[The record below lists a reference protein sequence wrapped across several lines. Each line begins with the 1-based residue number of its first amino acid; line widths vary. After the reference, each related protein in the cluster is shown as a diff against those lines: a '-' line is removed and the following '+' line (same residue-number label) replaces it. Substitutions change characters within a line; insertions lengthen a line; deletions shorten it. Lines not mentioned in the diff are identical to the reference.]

1 MDYSRVELWGVLL
14 NIVGI
19 CLWGITM
26 LYFVRNKGKTAQEM
40 FKKSANNNMKPFDE
54 EMFAQM
60 VNQESNRSVKRIT
73 DNFLKE
79 RQMLCD
85 FLEKG
90 ELQKAKNLLFRPSS
104 NGAKC
109 IPFQQTLKKPHH
121 KAKTGEVYTKVARL
135 ADLGMTPKKITEMVK
150 IPKGEIELIIKL
162 RKKKHNVNERIASG
176 A

>member
-1 MDYSRVELWGVLL
+1 MDYSRIELWGVLL

-26 LYFVRNKGKTAQEM
+26 LYFVRNKGKGAQEM
-40 FKKSANNNMKPFDE
+40 FKKNANNNMKPFDE

-60 VNQESNRSVKRIT
+60 VNQESKRSFKSISDAFVR
-73 DNFLKE
+73 E
-79 RQMLCD
+79 RQILCE

-90 ELQKAKNLLFRPSS
+90 ELLKAKNLLFRPSS
-104 NGAKC
+104 YEAKR
-109 IPFQQTLKKPHH
+109 ITFQQTIKNPHH
-121 KAKTGEVYTKVARL
+121 KAKAGEVYTEVVRL
-135 ADLGMTPKKITEMVK
+135 ADLGMTTKKITEMVK

-162 RKKKHNVNERIASG
+162 RKKKHDVNGRSPSG